1 MNASNRE
8 MFKEIGITDTRLY
21 DLACAM
27 EGLQSSLGKL
37 DDSNN
42 RRFIV
47 WVDGFDSFADA
58 MNAVVMGPSYAV
70 GRAMDNLRNAMK
82 RTDDS
87 NHRRFVIW
95 VDSFDSFADAMNAF
109 AGQTSDWLQ
118 DFHLA
123 GLRDDF

>member
-8 MFKEIGITDTRLY
+8 MFQEIGITDTRLY

-27 EGLQSSLGKL
+27 EGLQSSLENL
-37 DDSNN
+37 DDSNH

-47 WVDGFDSFADA
+47 WVDC
-58 MNAVVMGPSYAV
+58 
-70 GRAMDNLRNAMK
+70 
-82 RTDDS
+82 
-87 NHRRFVIW
+87 
-95 VDSFDSFADAMNAF
+95 FDSFADAMNAF

-123 GLRDDF
+123 GLRNDF